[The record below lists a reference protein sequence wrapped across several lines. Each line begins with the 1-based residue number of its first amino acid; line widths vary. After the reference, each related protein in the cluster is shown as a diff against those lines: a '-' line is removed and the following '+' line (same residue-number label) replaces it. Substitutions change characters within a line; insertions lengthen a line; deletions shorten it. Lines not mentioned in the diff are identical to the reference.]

1 MKTIKIAF
9 LVAGLI
15 AGSSAFAEATITGAN
30 GAQTAA
36 TKYTYTAGTPAAKY
50 VVSSFDFM
58 ASAYVALA
66 VDESDHAI
74 AVAATS
80 SRGLKNVFTGSSE
93 GGAVTICGTA
103 VGSGPSYTATEAA
116 GAVVG
121 ANGADVTKIGGCK
134 TNAAV
139 NPAP

>member
-1 MKTIKIAF
+1 
-9 LVAGLI
+9 
-15 AGSSAFAEATITGAN
+15 
-30 GAQTAA
+30 
-36 TKYTYTAGTPAAKY
+36 
-50 VVSSFDFM
+50 M

-103 VGSGPSYTATEAA
+103 VGSGPSYTATEAVT
-116 GAVVG
+116 AVTTG
-121 ANGADVTKIGGCK
+121 ANGADVEKIGGCK

-139 NPAP
+139 NASD